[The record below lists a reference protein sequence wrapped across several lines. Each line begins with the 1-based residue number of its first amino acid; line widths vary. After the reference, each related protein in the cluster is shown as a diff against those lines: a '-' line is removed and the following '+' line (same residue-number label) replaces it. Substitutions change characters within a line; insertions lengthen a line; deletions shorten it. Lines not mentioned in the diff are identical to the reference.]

1 MSKETDDIIT
11 LDNIE
16 EHIDSKPISDN
27 IYDYIVEF
35 IEQADKIK
43 AYTGLAKKYYVNS
56 KLKEILPIETYQRY
70 EPMIDKSIDYLVY
83 LSKNPE
89 VLQNINKTIKC
100 VEKNCKSIFSCCK

>member
-1 MSKETDDIIT
+1 MSKERDLTLS

-16 EHIDSKPISDN
+16 DNIDSTPISDN

-43 AYTGLAKKYYVNS
+43 SYKGIAKKYYVNS
-56 KLKEILPIETYQRY
+56 KLKEILPLETYQRY

-83 LSKNPE
+83 LSKHPE
-89 VLQNINKTIKC
+89 VLENINKTIKC
-100 VEKNCKSIFSCCK
+100 MDKGCKSIFSCCK